1 MEGGFKWDSSRV
13 TSSFLDGQVGVRNI
27 RGEQV
32 LVEGDGWDI
41 QVGLYRRQIATGV

>member
-27 RGEQV
+27 REQV

-41 QVGLYRRQIATGV
+41 QVGLYRRQITTGV